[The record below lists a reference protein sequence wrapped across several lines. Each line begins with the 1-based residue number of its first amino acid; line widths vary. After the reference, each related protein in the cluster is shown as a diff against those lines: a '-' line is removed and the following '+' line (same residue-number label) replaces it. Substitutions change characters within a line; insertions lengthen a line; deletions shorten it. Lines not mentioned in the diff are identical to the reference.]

1 MSTISGKES
10 EALMAEIRER
20 NAKARADALAKA
32 KADAAARG
40 KEPFDLAKLETMA
53 DTTSQ
58 GIVDAEDVR
67 RARFEEMY
75 YVEYPNILTIEAF
88 AEKVE
93 ELNKW

>member
-1 MSTISGKES
+1 MTISGKES

-32 KADAAARG
+32 KADAATRG
-40 KEPFDLAKLETMA
+40 KEPFDLAKLEKLA

-58 GIVDAEDVR
+58 GILDAEAVR
-67 RARFEEMY
+67 HARFEEMY
-75 YVEYPNILTIEAF
+75 YVEYPNILTVEAF

>member
-1 MSTISGKES
+1 VTLTGKDADDLFEKILARNTK
-10 EALMAEIRER
+10 ERAERL
-20 NAKARADALAKA
+20 ARA

-53 DTTSQ
+53 DTSSE
-58 GIVDAEDVR
+58 GRMDPEEVR

-75 YVEYPNILTIEAF
+75 YVDHPSILTIEDF
-88 AEKVE
+88 ARKVE